1 MMLRYWVQRVL
12 LAGILL
18 SLAACS
24 EQALYS
30 DLSEQEAN
38 EMISELSLAG
48 IGASKQKLKGNRFS
62 VSTGPDEFAP
72 AVQLLKSRGLPR
84 QSYDTIGEVFDDSKF
99 VSSPLEE
106 RARLNY
112 ALSQELAST
121 LSRIDGVILAR
132 VHLAVPPKN
141 DIDDTRKPA
150 SASVFV
156 KHRAGV
162 DLMGSVAQIKALV
175 VNGIENLPYENVTV
189 ALFESKNQYVNVNP
203 IPVPIEEASERF
215 AATRQ
220 MSLVPSATNVSK
232 SAGIVAL
239 LGMLLVVALV
249 AVRFIRSRHSADKVD
264 TFSNAE
270 SAHKA
275 TAVNKD

>member
-1 MMLRYWVQRVL
+1 MIYRQWIQRVL
-12 LAGILL
+12 LASLLLILT
-18 SLAACS
+18 ACS
-24 EQALYS
+24 EEALYS

-38 EMISELSLAG
+38 EMISELSLGGISAG
-48 IGASKQKLKGNRFS
+48 KQKLKGNRFS
-62 VSTGPDEFAP
+62 VSTAADDFAS

-84 QSYDTIGEVFDDSKF
+84 QRYDTLGEVFAKEGF

-106 RARLNY
+106 RARLNH
-112 ALSQELAST
+112 ALSQEIAST

-141 DIDDTRKPA
+141 DIDDTRAPA

-189 ALFESKNQYVNVNP
+189 ALFESKATSARA
-203 IPVPIEEASERF
+203 VPLPMAATPDRF
-215 AATRQ
+215 ADSRQ
-220 MSLVPSATNVSK
+220 MSLVPGSIGVTK
-232 SAGIVAL
+232 SAGIAAL
-239 LGMLLVVALV
+239 LGMLLVLALV
-249 AVRFIRSRHSADKVD
+249 VIRFIRSRQPIANSDV
-264 TFSNAE
+264 SP
-270 SAHKA
+270 
-275 TAVNKD
+275 TAVKSDQ